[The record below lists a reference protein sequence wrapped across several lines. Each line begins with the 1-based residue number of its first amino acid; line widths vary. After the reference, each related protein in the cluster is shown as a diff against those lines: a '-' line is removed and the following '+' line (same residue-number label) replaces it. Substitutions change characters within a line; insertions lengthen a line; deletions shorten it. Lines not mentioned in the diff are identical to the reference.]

1 MHSPTIHGWT
11 EISGYD
17 LHTRDGADSVTG
29 ITRPGD
35 RIFRGPVIE
44 NEGYFDI
51 SEYTAEQLALGLGW
65 CPPSQVEYLAQEV
78 KILEEKLADAL
89 SAQADLRER
98 VRALTLDNAEL
109 YDALGPGDEGD
120 AP

>member
-51 SEYTAEQLALGLGW
+51 SEYTAEQLAIGLGW
-65 CPPSQVEYLAQEV
+65 CPPSQVENLAGEIATLQES
-78 KILEEKLADAL
+78 LNQAL
-89 SAQADLRER
+89 NDVTELRAR